1 MFQTGVGCSPP
12 VEEQDRFSRVNHRSF
27 LVLRSA
33 RLQSR
38 VRKALP
44 ASKASKR
51 RAQRHQVFQFTFI
64 FIFIVLSTI
73 VKRKNRIGRRIRLSR
88 TAVGLSLRALAAKID
103 NRVTAQAI
111 GKYEH
116 GESMPSTGVLTALA
130 DALGVSTTYLTGSR
144 DMTLEAVE
152 FRRKTLA
159 GKREEDQI
167 KARVLRLL
175 ERYLAVEELLGLTSA
190 SWDKPRGSP
199 WPVLHDLSEVEHA
212 ARGLRA
218 HWGLGFDPIPNL
230 GELLEERGVKV
241 LTMDLTAI
249 DGLAVRVRR
258 EDGSITPVIVVNQ
271 GHWGERQRFTL
282 AHELGHIVLDV
293 APKIDGEN
301 AAHRFA
307 AALLMPAEPLRA
319 EVGRRRKSIGWGEL
333 IELKRIFGISVQALT
348 LRCEELCIF
357 SPTLSRRLFDEFI
370 RRGWRRP
377 PYQEPY
383 AMVGEKPRRF
393 ERLVCRALSE
403 GAVSADEAAELLEIP
418 VRDLNLL
425 MEEPDPKRIDS
436 EAGTPLLQ
444 GPFRMP

>member
-1 MFQTGVGCSPP
+1 M
-12 VEEQDRFSRVNHRSF
+12 
-27 LVLRSA
+27 
-33 RLQSR
+33 
-38 VRKALP
+38 
-44 ASKASKR
+44 
-51 RAQRHQVFQFTFI
+51 
-64 FIFIVLSTI
+64 
-73 VKRKNRIGRRIRLSR
+73 
-88 TAVGLSLRALAAKID
+88 
-103 NRVTAQAI
+103 TAQAI

-175 ERYLAVEELLGLTSA
+175 ERYLAVEELLGLTST

-199 WPVLHDLSEVEHA
+199 WPVMHDLSEVEHA

-218 HWGLGFDPIPNL
+218 HWGLGLDPIPNL
-230 GELLEERGVKV
+230 GELLEERGIKV
-241 LTMDLTAI
+241 LAMDLTAI
-249 DGLAVRVRR
+249 DGLTVWVRR
-258 EDGSITPVIVVNQ
+258 EDASTTPVIVVNQ

-282 AHELGHIVLDV
+282 AHELGHIALDV

-333 IELKRIFGISVQALT
+333 LELKRIFGISVQALT
-348 LRCEELCIF
+348 LRCEELGIF
-357 SPTLSRRLFDEFI
+357 SPALSRRLFDEFI

-377 PYQEPY
+377 PYREPC

-393 ERLVCRALSE
+393 ERLVCRAYVGRSGLSGRGGRTSGNPGPRSE
-403 GAVSADEAAELLEIP
+403 PPDGGAGPQAHGYRVRNTALARPVSDA
-418 VRDLNLL
+418 LNLHKTAFPGQHGGFVL
-425 MEEPDPKRIDS
+425 GARARRRLLPDH
-436 EAGTPLLQ
+436 GG
-444 GPFRMP
+444 GPARP